1 MRGCQNPWT
10 GGVGGAAV
18 LAMAAVLAVNPPA
31 FLAGGHRF
39 YLLLI
44 PMCAAML
51 WIEFSSRPLRLCRWA
66 ELPGYHRSWKKIL
79 VSAAWRYGVLAAVAT
94 VFYAIYERFPYY
106 VSDYFDPFRSFVR
119 ILYLGFLLIGYPYIV
134 ATLRWRG
141 SVKEELSDTALILM
155 AAGRAAWRTRGA
167 RPGGEGPRRRVWAA
181 VGGILVEAFFLPL
194 MTVFLSMQYAQ
205 LSIHLGRLAGGAP
218 GGFAYWET
226 VYRILFHSLY
236 LMDVA
241 LAIAGYALP
250 SRWLDNKIR
259 SVEPTF
265 VGWLSAISCYPPFNE
280 MIFRYMVFEQ
290 NPEYQIIHS
299 EPVLLALMALD
310 LFFMGLYVW
319 ATMAFGFRFSNLT
332 HRGVIARGPY
342 AYLRHPAYAGKNL
355 SWWVETIPYLGNP
368 VYLVSLIGWN
378 IIYVLRATTEEDHLE
393 RDPEYR
399 AYAEQVRYRFI
410 PGLY

>member
-155 AAGRAAWRTRGA
+155 AAGRAAWASDVHRHLVDTRQRDQA
-167 RPGGEGPRRRVWAA
+167 LAQIRRHHPRATLRPGYRSHEGDA
-181 VGGILVEAFFLPL
+181 
-194 MTVFLSMQYAQ
+194 
-205 LSIHLGRLAGGAP
+205 
-218 GGFAYWET
+218 
-226 VYRILFHSLY
+226 
-236 LMDVA
+236 
-241 LAIAGYALP
+241 
-250 SRWLDNKIR
+250 
-259 SVEPTF
+259 
-265 VGWLSAISCYPPFNE
+265 
-280 MIFRYMVFEQ
+280 
-290 NPEYQIIHS
+290 
-299 EPVLLALMALD
+299 
-310 LFFMGLYVW
+310 
-319 ATMAFGFRFSNLT
+319 
-332 HRGVIARGPY
+332 
-342 AYLRHPAYAGKNL
+342 
-355 SWWVETIPYLGNP
+355 
-368 VYLVSLIGWN
+368 
-378 IIYVLRATTEEDHLE
+378 
-393 RDPEYR
+393 
-399 AYAEQVRYRFI
+399 
-410 PGLY
+410 